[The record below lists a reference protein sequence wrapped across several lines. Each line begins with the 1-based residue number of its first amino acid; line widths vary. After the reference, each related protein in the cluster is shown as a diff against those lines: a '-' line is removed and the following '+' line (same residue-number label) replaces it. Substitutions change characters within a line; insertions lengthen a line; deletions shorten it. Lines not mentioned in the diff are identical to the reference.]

1 MDKSAATS
9 QQANSVNLAF
19 VPFTEEV
26 LLKLSEAQLMPKS
39 TCPSL
44 VPFDIKYGT
53 IEILVKNQWVTVV
66 AA

>member
-1 MDKSAATS
+1 MNKTSDIS
-9 QQANSVNLAF
+9 QQDRSANLAF

-26 LLKLSEAQLMPKS
+26 LHKLSDAQRTSKT

-44 VPFDIKYGT
+44 VPFNIKYGT
-53 IEILVKNQWVTVV
+53 IEILVENKWVTVV